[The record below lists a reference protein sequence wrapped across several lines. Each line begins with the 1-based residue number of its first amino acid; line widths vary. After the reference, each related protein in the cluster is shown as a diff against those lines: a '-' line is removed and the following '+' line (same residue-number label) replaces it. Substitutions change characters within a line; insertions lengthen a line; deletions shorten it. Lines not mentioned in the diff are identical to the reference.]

1 MSNYKE
7 LLKNIRTLI
16 FDYDGVLTDGSVI
29 VMPDGEA
36 LRGGNVKDGY
46 AIQLAV
52 KKGYRIVVISG
63 GKSDSMVRR
72 LEMLRVTDVYLG
84 VDNKLEV
91 FRKFVAD
98 NNLDPKNII
107 YMGDDI
113 PDYEVMREAGLPC
126 CPVDAAEEIKSVS
139 KYISHYAGG
148 KGCVR
153 DIIEQVMKLHGTWMN
168 HDAYHW

>member
-63 GKSDSMVRR
+63 VKSDSMVRR
-72 LEMLRVTDVYLG
+72 LEMLRLTDVYLG